1 MNTILIAIIAIP
13 IIEILL
19 FIKIGENIGAI
30 NTIFL
35 IIFTAVIGIYFARLQ
50 GISTLK
56 SGLLNIY
63 QNKPPIYEIISGA
76 SIAVAALFLII
87 PGFFTDAFGFLILIP
102 YTRRFLIS
110 LVVKNKNYK
119 TKDETIEAEI
129 IDEKKDEL

>member
-102 YTRRFLIS
+102 FTRRFLIS
-110 LVVKNKNYK
+110 LVVKNKDYK
-119 TKDETIEAEI
+119 TKDKTIEAEI